1 MSEKKIIK
9 IKEDIRT
16 SEEIIFL
23 QNLILKSKFGYYP
36 HEKINE
42 QELVFNLKIFTNE
55 NIYQDKN
62 LEEIIDYDKII
73 KIIKNILN
81 EDINFLE
88 TLAEKI
94 ISKIF
99 DDQRIKKINIKI
111 EKPQAVKECGSVGYE
126 ITKIRN

>member
-23 QNLILKSKFGYYP
+23 QNLTLKSKFGYYP
-36 HEKINE
+36 HEKTNE
-42 QELVFNLKIFTNE
+42 QELIFNLKIFTNE